1 MVERAKIEVWDILDE
16 VIQDHPVMLNR
27 APTLHRL
34 SIQAFQ
40 PVLIEGKAIKLHPL
54 VCTAFNA
61 DFDGDQMAVHIP
73 LSLEAQIEC
82 RLQLLSVNN
91 LFSPAD
97 GRPIVS
103 PTQDIVLGLYYLTK
117 ERPGATGEGHLFG
130 SIDEVKVAY
139 TDGFVQLHARIK
151 LRLTTP
157 MSGARKSLPWSSS
170 LNDKEN
176 A

>member
-1 MVERAKIEVWDILDE
+1 
-16 VIQDHPVMLNR
+16 
-27 APTLHRL
+27 
-34 SIQAFQ
+34 
-40 PVLIEGKAIKLHPL
+40 IEGKAIKLHPL

-117 ERPGATGEGHLFG
+117 ERPGARGENHLFG

-139 TDGFVQLHARIK
+139 ADGYVDLHALIK
-151 LRLTTP
+151 LRLLTSVWGQEKPSMVIQPVGKDKPKTEKATTGTN
-157 MSGARKSLPWSSS
+157 SAIIETTVGRVFFNEA
-170 LNDKEN
+170 
-176 A
+176 